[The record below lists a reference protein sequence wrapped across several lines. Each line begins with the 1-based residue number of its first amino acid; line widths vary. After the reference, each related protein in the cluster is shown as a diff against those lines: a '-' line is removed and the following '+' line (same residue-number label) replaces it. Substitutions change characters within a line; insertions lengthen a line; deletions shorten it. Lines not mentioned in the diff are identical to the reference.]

1 MGIPGQT
8 DQLVSE
14 VSRQILG
21 SRFRFLNT
29 RTESHSSPE
38 FRTSPG
44 TCQSIPGGGGR
55 GGGSVCPC
63 IAPRSALLGAAST
76 SAAAASI
83 GLTTP
88 PSTAPGA
95 PRGLAAAVRP
105 VGSAVVGPAAPVVAQ
120 AAAPT
125 PRAAAAPGAGAAAAP
140 GADITAGGD
149 WGALWGAFRGG
160 ALGDALGRGLALLLV
175 LLAGHLGGRVQ
186 ELRERQTAGQTSTQ
200 RPPCPFLNFWHLSR
214 PFILKAFRS
223 DIRKSSLLC

>member
-8 DQLVSE
+8 DQLASE

-21 SRFRFLNT
+21 SRFRFLNP

-44 TCQSIPGGGGR
+44 TSQAIPGGGGV
-55 GGGSVCPC
+55 GGSVCPC
-63 IAPRSALLGAAST
+63 IVPRSTLLGSVST
-76 SAAAASI
+76 SAAAASK

-88 PSTAPGA
+88 LSTAPGA

-125 PRAAAAPGAGAAAAP
+125 PRAAAAPGAGAAAAL

-160 ALGDALGRGLALLLV
+160 ALGDALGRRLALLLV
-175 LLAGHLGGRVQ
+175 LLAGHLGGWVQ
-186 ELRERQTAGQTSTQ
+186 ELRERQTAGETSTQ
-200 RPPCPFLNFWHLSR
+200 RPPLWTFTILSF
-214 PFILKAFRS
+214 PHTLKAW
-223 DIRKSSLLC
+223 SSNSWGNYL

>member
-1 MGIPGQT
+1 MDLGGSLGVLDPRNRYSL
-8 DQLVSE
+8 DQ
-14 VSRQILG
+14 
-21 SRFRFLNT
+21 
-29 RTESHSSPE
+29 SSKA
-38 FRTSPG
+38 SPRPPATG
-44 TCQSIPGGGGR
+44 AGPAGGAG

-63 IAPRSALLGAAST
+63 IVPRSALLGSVST

-83 GLTTP
+83 GLTTS

-105 VGSAVVGPAAPVVAQ
+105 VGSAAVGPAAPVVAQ

-125 PRAAAAPGAGAAAAP
+125 PRAAAVPGAGAAAAL

-160 ALGDALGRGLALLLV
+160 ALGGALGRGLALLLV

-186 ELRERQTAGQTSTQ
+186 ELRERQTTGQNSTQ
-200 RPPCPFLNFWHLSR
+200 RSPCPFLNF
-214 PFILKAFRS
+214 
-223 DIRKSSLLC
+223 